1 MTRGLDIFAAGYPLM
16 QPMDWDT
23 SGTSGD
29 TIATVTAGSSSLSYD
44 PTSGQY
50 THVWK
55 TDKAR
60 SGTCGQLVVMLNDG
74 SAHTATFSFK

>member
-16 QPMDWDT
+16 QPMDCDT

-74 SAHTATFSFK
+74 SAHTATFLFK